1 MAQVHW
7 SFKKTIMPLTP
18 ILVTIQVLS
27 KRCYLEDDINFPG
40 GLSIALKR
48 SLYVLLY
55 RWLLS
60 MNVCPRTL
68 SYMFPSLRVLSQS
81 GMSLI
86 DPLDLYWAFAPF
98 FFRLLQ
104 TIQGFYF
111 FIFYIFHLH
120 PFLGHYIQLWVGTHS
135 WALSPHL
142 WGFVFVHG
150 VLPSFMGFCTLFKGS
165 LFWTCNPFKFGV
177 ATMSTTKFLYGVNQ
191 FERILWLINLVALC
205 GLWRKHLFGPYILAL
220 FSFGL

>member
-1 MAQVHW
+1 
-7 SFKKTIMPLTP
+7 MPLTP
-18 ILVTIQVLS
+18 TLVTIQVLS

-120 PFLGHYIQLWVGTHS
+120 PLLGHYIQLWVGTHS

-150 VLPSFMGFCTLFKGS
+150 VLHLIQGFLV
-165 LFWTCNPFKFGV
+165 LDLQPF
-177 ATMSTTKFLYGVNQ
+177 
-191 FERILWLINLVALC
+191 
-205 GLWRKHLFGPYILAL
+205 
-220 FSFGL
+220 

>member
-1 MAQVHW
+1 
-7 SFKKTIMPLTP
+7 MPLTP
-18 ILVTIQVLS
+18 TLVMIQLLS

-40 GLSIALKR
+40 GLSIALER
-48 SLYVLLY
+48 SLYALLY

-60 MNVCPRTL
+60 TNVCPRML

-104 TIQGFYF
+104 IHLRF
-111 FIFYIFHLH
+111 FFFFHLH

-142 WGFVFVHG
+142 WGFVLVHG
-150 VLPSFMGFCTLFKGS
+150 ILHLIQGFLI
-165 LFWTCNPFKFGV
+165 LDLQPF
-177 ATMSTTKFLYGVNQ
+177 
-191 FERILWLINLVALC
+191 
-205 GLWRKHLFGPYILAL
+205 
-220 FSFGL
+220 